1 MHWDIIILG
10 LIVGAS
16 IGMAINEYRRL
27 PSHKTLPQ
35 EIAELA
41 TKEERERIIKL
52 LQEAI
57 DKAELY
63 AEETYGLF
71 EAIELIKGENK

>member
-1 MHWDIIILG
+1 MSEHPHNP
-10 LIVGAS
+10 VCQTCT
-16 IGMAINEYRRL
+16 RL
-27 PSHKTLPQ
+27 
-35 EIAELA
+35 
-41 TKEERERIIKL
+41 ERERIIQL

-71 EAIELIKGENK
+71 EAIELIEGENK